1 MSNIR
6 PRPSVVNRSADTIPA
21 RMSITPAPRLAIRP
35 FEPDDL
41 DSAAA
46 LLADRHR
53 RHRLAEPALDPAFE
67 DPSAA
72 AREISAALKAENADA
87 WVATRDGSVVGYL
100 AGFSKSEAMWGPN
113 VWIESAGHAAV
124 EPEVVRELYAVAA
137 GAWVEAGRT
146 NHHVMVPATDFP
158 LVDAWFR
165 LDFGQQHVHAARE
178 PVGPEYAVVPRSEL
192 VVRLAERDDIP
203 ALAELELVLP
213 RHSQGSPVFSRL
225 TLPTVEE
232 ARAELEE
239 DWGDPKWTI
248 FVAEHEGR
256 VIGSSVAVA
265 LELSSGHSP
274 MMRPANAG
282 FLGFAA
288 VLPEARGLGAGRA
301 LGQTVLAWARDAGYD
316 WATTDWR
323 STNLE
328 AARTWPTL
336 GFRPTFRRLH
346 RLIG

>member
-21 RMSITPAPRLAIRP
+21 PMTTSTTPRLAIRP
-35 FEPDDL
+35 FEPRDL

-53 RHRLAEPALDPAFE
+53 RHRLAEPALDPAYE
-67 DPSAA
+67 DSAAA
-72 AREISAALKAENADA
+72 AREIGAALEAEGADGR
-87 WVATRDGSVVGYL
+87 VATRDGSVVGYMV
-100 AGFSKSEAMWGPN
+100 GQSKSEAVWGPN

-124 EPEVVRELYAVAA
+124 EPEVIRELYAAAA
-137 GAWVEAGRT
+137 GAWVDAGRT
-146 NHHVMVPATDFP
+146 NHHVIVPATDAA

-165 LDFGQQHVHAARE
+165 LDFGQQHVHAVRD
-178 PVGPEYAVVPRSEL
+178 PVGPGYAVVPRSEL
-192 VVRLAERDDIP
+192 VIRLAEREDIP

-239 DWGDPKWTI
+239 DWGDAKWTI

-256 VIGSSVAVA
+256 VVGS
-265 LELSSGHSP
+265 
-274 MMRPANAG
+274 
-282 FLGFAA
+282 
-288 VLPEARGLGAGRA
+288 
-301 LGQTVLAWARDAGYD
+301 
-316 WATTDWR
+316 
-323 STNLE
+323 
-328 AARTWPTL
+328 
-336 GFRPTFRRLH
+336 
-346 RLIG
+346 

>member
-1 MSNIR
+1 M
-6 PRPSVVNRSADTIPA
+6 TI
-21 RMSITPAPRLAIRP
+21 STPPRLQVRP
-35 FEPDDL
+35 FEAGDL
-41 DSAAA
+41 PAAAA

-53 RHRLAEPALDPAFE
+53 RHRLAEPALDPLYE
-67 DPSAA
+67 DPAA
-72 AREISAALKAENADA
+72 AGAEIAKALEAEGADA
-87 WVATRDGSVVGYL
+87 WVAARDGQLAGYMVGY
-100 AGFSKSEAMWGPN
+100 SKSEAMWGPN

-137 GAWVEAGRT
+137 GAWVDAGRT
-146 NHHVMVPATDFP
+146 NHHVLVPATDAP

-165 LDFGQQHVHAARE
+165 LDFGQQHVHAVRE
-178 PVGPEYAVVPRSEL
+178 PVGREFAVIPRSEL
-192 VVRLAERDDIP
+192 VIRLAEREDIP

-213 RHSQGSPVFSRL
+213 RHSSSSPVFSRL
-225 TLPTVEE
+225 TVPTLEE
-232 ARAELEE
+232 TRAEFEE

-256 VIGSSVAVA
+256 VIGSSVGCA
-265 LELSSGHSP
+265 LEISSGHTP
-274 MMRPANAG
+274 LMRPAKAG

-288 VLPEARGLGAGRA
+288 VLPDARGVGAGRA
-301 LGQTVLAWARDAGYD
+301 LGETVLAWARDAGYD

>member
-1 MSNIR
+1 MG
-6 PRPSVVNRSADTIPA
+6 PRSGGVNQVADTIRGPMTTATRA
-21 RMSITPAPRLAIRP
+21 RLRIRP
-35 FEPDDL
+35 FESEDL
-41 DSAAA
+41 PPAGE

-53 RHRLAEPALDPAFE
+53 RHRLGEPALDPAFE
-67 DPSAA
+67 SPDAA
-72 AREISAALKAENADA
+72 AREIEAILAIDGATGWIAERDDA
-87 WVATRDGSVVGYL
+87 VVGYMIGRSRD
-100 AGFSKSEAMWGPN
+100 ATWGAN
-113 VWIESAGHAAV
+113 IWIEAAGHAAV

-137 GAWVEAGRT
+137 GAWVEAGLV
-146 NHHVMVPATDFP
+146 NHHVVVPATDAP

-165 LDFGQQHVHAARE
+165 LDFGQQHVHAVRE
-178 PVGPEYAVVPRSEL
+178 PPGRDFAVVPRSE
-192 VVRLAERDDIP
+192 VIIRAAEREDIA

-225 TLPTVEE
+225 ELPTIEE
-232 ARAELEE
+232 ARSELES

-256 VIGSSVAVA
+256 VIGSSVGCA
-265 LELSSGHSP
+265 LEISSGHAP
-274 MMRPANAG
+274 MMRPARAG

-288 VLPEARGLGAGRA
+288 VFPEDRGLGAGRA
-301 LGQTVLAWARDAGYD
+301 LGEAVLAWTRDAGYD

>member
-1 MSNIR
+1 MRHPMTTRTS
-6 PRPSVVNRSADTIPA
+6 
-21 RMSITPAPRLAIRP
+21 PRLDIRR
-35 FEPDDL
+35 FEPSDL
-41 DSAAA
+41 PATAE

-67 DPSAA
+67 DPDAA
-72 AREISAALKAENADA
+72 SGEISALLA
-87 WVATRDGSVVGYL
+87 RDGSTGWVAVRDGRVVGYMV
-100 AGFSKSEAMWGPN
+100 GFSKDRTWGPN
-113 VWIESAGHAAV
+113 IWVESAGHAAV
-124 EPEVVRELYAVAA
+124 EPEIVRELYAVAA
-137 GAWVEAGRT
+137 GAWVDAGLV
-146 NHHVMVPATDFP
+146 NHHVLVPATDAP

-165 LDFGQQHVHAARE
+165 LDFGQQHVHAVRE
-178 PVGPEYAVVPRSEL
+178 PPGRDFAVMPRSE
-192 VVRLAERDDIP
+192 VIVRAAEREDIP

-213 RHSQGSPVFSRL
+213 RHSKASPVFSML
-225 TLPTVEE
+225 ELPTVEE
-232 ARAELEE
+232 ARAELES
-239 DWGDPKWTI
+239 DWGDPKWTM

-256 VIGSSVAVA
+256 VIGSSIGCA
-265 LELSSGHSP
+265 LEISSGHSP
-274 MMRPANAG
+274 LMRPAKAG

-288 VLPEARGLGAGRA
+288 VLPDARGLGAGRA
-301 LGQTVLAWARDAGYD
+301 LGEVVLAWTRDAGYE

>member
-1 MSNIR
+1 
-6 PRPSVVNRSADTIPA
+6 V
-21 RMSITPAPRLAIRP
+21 
-35 FEPDDL
+35 
-41 DSAAA
+41 
-46 LLADRHR
+46 
-53 RHRLAEPALDPAFE
+53 
-67 DPSAA
+67 A
-72 AREISAALKAENADA
+72 AR
-87 WVATRDGSVVGYL
+87 DGLVVGYIV
-100 AGFSKSEAMWGPN
+100 GFSKDATWGPN
-113 VWIESAGHAAV
+113 IWIESAGHAAV

-137 GAWVEAGRT
+137 GAWVDAGLT
-146 NHHVMVPATDFP
+146 NHHVVVPATDAA

-165 LDFGQQHVHAARE
+165 LDFGQQHLHAVRE
-178 PVGPEYAVVPRSEL
+178 VPGREFAVMPRSE
-192 VVRLAERDDIP
+192 VVIRLAEREDIP
-203 ALAELELVLP
+203 ALSELELVLP

-225 TLPTVEE
+225 ELPTLEE
-232 ARAELEE
+232 TQAELES

-248 FVAEHEGR
+248 FAAEHEGR
-256 VIGSSVAVA
+256 VIGSAVGCA
-265 LELSSGHSP
+265 LEISSGHSP
-274 MMRPANAG
+274 MMRPARAG

-301 LGQTVLAWARDAGYD
+301 LGEAVLAWSRDAGYD